1 MIIDSNV
8 ALVAHRLLWL
18 VGLRIRLGHYVG
30 LGISDLEGVLDV
42 LHRRVVDSS
51 DLLRRLLLSMNS
63 MVAQVVDKFRGRAH
77 LRSFKH
83 RRSFHGGVGLL
94 GVLEIR
100 GSFLWR
106 LVLCRSHLTLLVQDE
121 RALHRLSFD
130 FVANLGFL
138 NWWPVREFGVVI
150 TEQ

>member
-18 VGLRIRLGHYVG
+18 VGLRIRLGHDVG

-63 MVAQVVDKFRGRAH
+63 MVAQVVDEFRGRAH
-77 LRSFKH
+77 LRS
-83 RRSFHGGVGLL
+83 S
-94 GVLEIR
+94 
-100 GSFLWR
+100 
-106 LVLCRSHLTLLVQDE
+106 
-121 RALHRLSFD
+121 
-130 FVANLGFL
+130 
-138 NWWPVREFGVVI
+138 
-150 TEQ
+150 